1 MYRHVHIRFN
11 GDPMADRATVT
22 FHTSPEVKDRL
33 ERLAV
38 HTRRSR
44 SFLANEAVER
54 YLADEEDF
62 VRGVELG
69 LAQADA
75 GELISHGDAVAYLR
89 SFGTD
94 APLAMPEP
102 HRK

>member
-1 MYRHVHIRFN
+1 
-11 GDPMADRATVT
+11 MADRATVT

-62 VRGVELG
+62 VRAVELG

-75 GELISHGDAVAYLR
+75 GEFIAHDDAVTYLR
-89 SFGTD
+89 SLGTN

-102 HRK
+102 LRK

>member
-1 MYRHVHIRFN
+1 
-11 GDPMADRATVT
+11 MADRATVT
-22 FHTSPEVKDRL
+22 FHTSPEVKERL

-54 YLADEEDF
+54 YLSDEEDF
-62 VRGVELG
+62 VRAVELG

-75 GELISHGDAVAYLR
+75 GELISHDDAVAYLR
-89 SFGTD
+89 SLG
-94 APLAMPEP
+94 ANEPLAMPEP
-102 HRK
+102 LRK

>member
-1 MYRHVHIRFN
+1 MS
-11 GDPMADRATVT
+11 DRATVT

-54 YLADEEDF
+54 YLSDEEDF
-62 VRGVELG
+62 VRAVELG

-75 GELISHGDAVAYLR
+75 GEVIAHDDAVTYLR
-89 SFGTD
+89 SLGTD
-94 APLAMPEP
+94 APMALPEP

>member
-1 MYRHVHIRFN
+1 MYQDVHIRLK
-11 GDPMADRATVT
+11 GALMSDRATVT

-54 YLADEEDF
+54 YLSDEEDF
-62 VRGVELG
+62 VRAVELG

-75 GELISHGDAVAYLR
+75 GELIAHADAVDFLR
-89 SFGTD
+89 SLGTD
-94 APLAMPEP
+94 APMALPEP
-102 HRK
+102 LRK

>member
-1 MYRHVHIRFN
+1 MS
-11 GDPMADRATVT
+11 DRATVT
-22 FHTSPEVKDRL
+22 FHTSPEVKSRL
-33 ERLAV
+33 ERLAM

-54 YLADEEDF
+54 YLSEEEDF
-62 VRGVELG
+62 VRSVELG

-75 GELISHGDAVAYLR
+75 GDLISHDDAVTYLR
-89 SFGTD
+89 SLGTN